1 MPRNL
6 LLAIGV
12 ILFGIM
18 AFDMMG
24 ILVRMLGGSYPVL
37 QISALRNFFGVI
49 PALILLWHGRQFSAL
64 PLLNRPRFHLIN
76 LIR

>member
-12 ILFGIM
+12 ILVGIL

-24 ILVRMLGGSYPVL
+24 ILVRMLGDSYPVMQL
-37 QISALRNFFGVI
+37 S
-49 PALILLWHGRQFSAL
+49 LIH
-64 PLLNRPRFHLIN
+64 I
-76 LIR
+76 